1 MKNLYIPLIV
11 SAALTLACGVMTAPL
26 ATPAAKVP
34 IKPSVIVTSEPVTS
48 TPKLTPCGIVT
59 AGRLNLRA
67 AADYLSPADGAGLIK
82 GDVVQIVATVG
93 DWYEIE
99 TSDSRRGFARAEY
112 VKGCK

>member
-59 AGRLNLRA
+59 ADALNLRA
-67 AADYLSPADGAGLIK
+67 SADYLSPADGYGLIK
-82 GDVVQIVATVG
+82 GDVVEIVATVG
-93 DWYEIE
+93 DWYAVK
-99 TSDSRRGFARAEY
+99 TDDGRTGYARAEY
-112 VKGCK
+112 VSSC